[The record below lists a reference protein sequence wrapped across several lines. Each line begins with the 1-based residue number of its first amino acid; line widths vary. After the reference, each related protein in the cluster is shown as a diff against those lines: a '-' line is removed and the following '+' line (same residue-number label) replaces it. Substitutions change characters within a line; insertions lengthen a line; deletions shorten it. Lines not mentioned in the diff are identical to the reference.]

1 MHNGSKAE
9 GAYQLQA
16 KIHIDCL
23 DGLRGLAALWVLVGH
38 ACILTGRPIPIIDE
52 PDLGVDLFVIL
63 SGFLMAF
70 HYQLRAAKE
79 PWESPSTWTSF
90 WQRRFFRIAPLY
102 YVLLAVALVAGP
114 MIYDA
119 RMVIDTALQHA
130 PQESSRYEDRS
141 LLNILAHAT
150 FVFGLIPD
158 YAFRTALPDWSIG
171 LEMQFYAA
179 FPALMLLTRRLG
191 WIVGAAIITAISVAI
206 VIAVTRAGVAFPMP
220 SFLPLKIPF
229 FLVGMLC
236 AAGIGQSRGKVAV
249 YLAMAVLLAAIP
261 MLGNEFGKLAVR
273 LAIVVAFF
281 ALVHY
286 RHLGA
291 MTTTVAWSS
300 RLLGARPF
308 HWLGELSFGAYLWHL
323 LIMQPVAAW
332 TFQHLPDL
340 GRSARFGLVCA
351 VVIPITYG
359 LAYATYRL
367 IEQPGLKL
375 GRRRPTEA
383 LAGA

>member
-1 MHNGSKAE
+1 MQSKT
-9 GAYQLQA
+9 
-16 KIHIDCL
+16 HIDCL

-38 ACILTGRPIPIIDE
+38 ACILTGRPIPLIDE

-79 PWESPSTWTSF
+79 PWERPSTWASF

-102 YVLLAVALVAGP
+102 YVLLAVALLAGP

-119 RMVIDTALQHA
+119 RLVIDAALQHA
-130 PQESSRYEDRS
+130 PQEATRYEDRS

-179 FPALMLLTRRLG
+179 FPALMLLAGRLG
-191 WIVGAAIITAISVAI
+191 WVTGAAIITAISVAI
-206 VIAVTRAGVAFPMP
+206 VIAMTQAGVVFPMP

-236 AAGIGQSRGKVAV
+236 AAGIGHSRGKVA
-249 YLAMAVLLAAIP
+249 AHFAIAALLAAIP
-261 MLGNEFGKLAVR
+261 MLGNDFTKLAVR

-291 MTTTVAWSS
+291 MTAPAAWSS
-300 RLLGARPF
+300 RLLGTRPF
-308 HWLGELSFGAYLWHL
+308 HGLGELSFGAYLWHL

-359 LAYATYRL
+359 LASLTYRM
-367 IEQPGLKL
+367 IEQPSLKL
-375 GRRRPTEA
+375 RPRRPRAEFTA
-383 LAGA
+383 R